1 VPIRLFVVDDSAVM
15 RQGISH
21 LLHGDREVVLAGTA
35 PNPIVAA
42 PMIRRLKPD
51 VLLLDVEM
59 PGMDGL
65 TFLRQQMAEAPI
77 PTIVCSTL
85 TVAGGPIA
93 LEALSAGAVSV
104 VTKPRMDLQAYIE
117 SSRRELI
124 SAIRAAA
131 AARPC
136 RSTAASG
143 AAVAAVAAGP
153 QPRSGV
159 RGAGRTLAVGKPV
172 LIGGSTGG
180 VQAVEAIL
188 SRLPADA
195 PGIAIVQHMPA
206 GFTRMWAERMDG
218 IVPMAVREATDGA
231 RLDRGVALIAPGGHH
246 LELRKV
252 GGDYHAVVKPG
263 PPVNRHT
270 PSVDVLFRSAATCAG
285 SDAQGILLTGMGD
298 DGARGMKALF
308 DAGARTIAQDEATC
322 IVFGMPKEAIA
333 LGAVEEVLP
342 IDRIADAILRFDA
355 RG

>member
-15 RQGISH
+15 RQGVAH
-21 LLHGDREVVLAGTA
+21 LLRDDREVVLAGTA

-131 AARPC
+131 AARLC
-136 RSTAASG
+136 RPAAATPVTAL
-143 AAVAAVAAGP
+143 
-153 QPRSGV
+153 PRRPGV
-159 RGAGRTLAVGKPV
+159 RGADRALAVGKPV
-172 LIGGSTGG
+172 LIGSSTGG
-180 VQAVEAIL
+180 VQAVEAVL

-206 GFTRMWAERMDG
+206 GFTRMWAQRMDG

-231 RLDRGVALIAPGGHH
+231 RLDRGVALVAPGGRH

-252 GGDYHAVVKPG
+252 GGDYHAIVRPG

-285 SDAQGILLTGMGD
+285 SDALGILLTGMGD
-298 DGARGMKALF
+298 DGARGMKALY

-322 IVFGMPKEAIA
+322 IVFGMPREAIS

>member
-1 VPIRLFVVDDSAVM
+1 MAIRLFVVDDSAVM
-15 RQGISH
+15 RQGIAH
-21 LLHGDREVVLAGTA
+21 LLQGDREVVLAGTA

-117 SSRRELI
+117 SSRRELL

-136 RSTAASG
+136 LSKAATAVTA
-143 AAVAAVAAGP
+143 
-153 QPRSGV
+153 QPR
-159 RGAGRTLAVGKPV
+159 RPGAPGSGRTLAVGKPV
-172 LIGGSTGG
+172 LIGSSTGG
-180 VQAVEAIL
+180 VQSVETVL

-195 PGIAIVQHMPA
+195 PGIVIVQHMPP
-206 GFTRMWAERMDG
+206 GFTRMWAERLDG
-218 IVPMAVREATDGA
+218 IVAMTVREATDGA
-231 RLDRGVALIAPGGHH
+231 RLDRGVALVAPAGRH

-252 GGDYHAVVKPG
+252 GGDYHAVVRPG

-270 PSVDVLFRSAATCAG
+270 PSVDVLFRSAAACAG
-285 SDAQGILLTGMGD
+285 SDALGILLTGMGD
-298 DGARGMKALF
+298 DGARGMKALH
-308 DAGARTIAQDEATC
+308 DGGARTVAQDEATC

>member
-1 VPIRLFVVDDSAVM
+1 MAIRLFVVDDSAVM
-15 RQGISH
+15 RQGIAH

-42 PMIRRLKPD
+42 PMIRRLEPD

-117 SSRRELI
+117 SSRRELL

-136 RSTAASG
+136 RSTAAT
-143 AAVAAVAAGP
+143 AVTA
-153 QPRSGV
+153 QPRRPGAPGSG
-159 RGAGRTLAVGKPV
+159 RALAVGKPV
-172 LIGGSTGG
+172 LIGSSTGG
-180 VQAVEAIL
+180 VQSVETVL

-195 PGIAIVQHMPA
+195 PGIVIVQHMPP
-206 GFTRMWAERMDG
+206 GFTRMWAERLDA
-218 IVPMAVREATDGA
+218 IVAMTVREATDGA
-231 RLDRGVALIAPGGHH
+231 RLDRGVALVAPAGRH

-252 GGDYHAVVKPG
+252 GGDYHAVVRPG

-270 PSVDVLFRSAATCAG
+270 PSVDVLFRSAAACAG
-285 SDAQGILLTGMGD
+285 SDALGILLTGMGD
-298 DGARGMKALF
+298 DGARGMKALH
-308 DAGARTIAQDEATC
+308 DGGARTVAQDEATC

>member
-1 VPIRLFVVDDSAVM
+1 VAIRLFVVDDSAVM
-15 RQGISH
+15 RQGITH
-21 LLHGDREVVLAGTA
+21 LLQGDREVVLAGTA
-35 PNPIVAA
+35 PNAIVAA

-65 TFLRQQMAEAPI
+65 AFLRQQMAEAPI
-77 PTIVCSTL
+77 PTIMCSTL

-93 LEALSAGAVSV
+93 LEALAALTAGAVSV
-104 VTKPRMDLQAYIE
+104 VTKPRMDLQACIE

-131 AARPC
+131 AARSC
-136 RSTAASG
+136 RSTAAT
-143 AAVAAVAAGP
+143 AVTALP
-153 QPRSGV
+153 YRPGV
-159 RGAGRTLAVGKPV
+159 PVAGRRLAVGKPV

-180 VQAVEAIL
+180 VQSVETVL

-195 PGIAIVQHMPA
+195 PGIVIVQHMPA
-206 GFTRMWAERMDG
+206 GFTRMWAERLDG
-218 IVPMAVREATDGA
+218 IVAMTVREATDGA
-231 RLDRGVALIAPGGHH
+231 RLDRGVALVAPAGRH

-252 GGDYHAVVKPG
+252 GGDYHAVVRPG

-270 PSVDVLFRSAATCAG
+270 PSVDVLFRSAAACAG
-285 SDAQGILLTGMGD
+285 SDALGILLTGMGD
-298 DGARGMKALF
+298 DGARGMKALH
-308 DAGARTIAQDEATC
+308 DAGARTVAQDEATC

>member
-1 VPIRLFVVDDSAVM
+1 MPIRLFVVDDSAVM
-15 RQGISH
+15 RQGITH

-42 PMIRRLKPD
+42 PMIRRLEPD

-231 RLDRGVALIAPGGHH
+231 RLDRGVALIAPGGRH

-298 DGARGMKALF
+298 DGARGM
-308 DAGARTIAQDEATC
+308 
-322 IVFGMPKEAIA
+322 
-333 LGAVEEVLP
+333 
-342 IDRIADAILRFDA
+342 
-355 RG
+355 

>member
-1 VPIRLFVVDDSAVM
+1 MPIRLFVVDDSAVM
-15 RQGISH
+15 RQGVAH
-21 LLHGDREVVLAGTA
+21 LLRDDREVVLAGTA

-136 RSTAASG
+136 RSTAATAVTALPRRPG
-143 AAVAAVAAGP
+143 AP
-153 QPRSGV
+153 
-159 RGAGRTLAVGKPV
+159 GAGRGLAVGKPV
-172 LIGGSTGG
+172 LIGSSTGG
-180 VQAVEAIL
+180 VQAVEAVL

-231 RLDRGVALIAPGGHH
+231 RLDRGVALVAPGGRH

-252 GGDYHAVVKPG
+252 GGDYHAIVSPG

-270 PSVDVLFRSAATCAG
+270 PSVDVLFRSAAACAG
-285 SDAQGILLTGMGD
+285 SDALGILLTGMGD
-298 DGARGMKALF
+298 DGARGMKTLH